1 MQANLIS
8 LHEGVNKKYFCAQN
22 AEESKSNTNFHI
34 RPIFAIFSSAPLPF
48 FHPRIVTFAKMRFFV
63 MQAFRLMN
71 ARFFGDAPERKLV
84 FHAFVNFL

>member
-1 MQANLIS
+1 MQANSIS

-22 AEESKSNTNFHI
+22 AEESKSNTIFHI

-48 FHPRIVTFAKMRFFV
+48 FIHASSLLQKMRFFV

-84 FHAFVNFL
+84 FRTFVNFL

>member
-22 AEESKSNTNFHI
+22 AEESKSNTIFHI
-34 RPIFAIFSSAPLPF
+34 RPIFAIFSSPSLIIAIYASSLLQ
-48 FHPRIVTFAKMRFFV
+48 KMRFFV

-71 ARFFGDAPERKLV
+71 ARFFDDAPERKLV
-84 FHAFVNFL
+84 FRTFVNFL